1 MKEAKAALP
10 SRLVYG
16 ALAGLVA
23 TAPMTAVMRRLH
35 RKLKKK
41 QQYPLPPR
49 EIVGAVAPGADDAS
63 ATDST
68 LVAHFAYGALSGAA
82 LAAVIERPSVVRG
95 MSGGV
100 VVWLASYL
108 GWIPAAGI
116 LKPATR
122 HPARR
127 NALMLVAHL
136 VWGSAYAVAQR
147 ELIKSRTAFD
157 DGPLKDVA
165 G

>member
-1 MKEAKAALP
+1 MKSEAPALP
-10 SRLVYG
+10 RRLIYG

-23 TAPMTAVMRRLH
+23 TAPMTAVMHRLH
-35 RKLKKK
+35 GRLKKK
-41 QQYPLPPR
+41 ERYPLPPR
-49 EIVGAVAPGADDAS
+49 EIIGSVAPVTEDAA

-82 LAAVIERPSVVRG
+82 LAAVIEKPTVIRG

-100 VVWLASYL
+100 GIWLASYL

-127 NALMLVAHL
+127 NRLMLAAHL
-136 VWGSAYAVAQR
+136 VWGSAYAITQR
-147 ELIKSRTAFD
+147 ELLKSRKAFD
-157 DGPLKDVA
+157 DGRLKDA
-165 G
+165 AT